1 MKIGW
6 EKIVAQLIVALLI
19 FAAGFGAAT
28 LRYQSRP
35 VPIEIIPPAPT
46 ATPLPAPT
54 VAPIRVHMSGQ
65 VAQPGVYT
73 LPPDSIVEQG
83 VQAAGGFT
91 DLADTPAINLAQ
103 PLQDGMQVYV
113 PGFGENLVGENLVGQ
128 ASGVPVRSGG
138 TIGIGGVSN
147 DQSVAQELVNIN
159 AASVAELET
168 LPGIGPVT
176 AQDIVDYRAANGL
189 FASIEAIMDVP
200 GIGEGKFAQ
209 IQELITV
216 GP

>member
-6 EKIVAQLIVALLI
+6 EKIVAQVIVAGLM

-28 LRYQSRP
+28 LRYRSRP
-35 VPIEIIPPAPT
+35 APIEIRPPEPT
-46 ATPLPAPT
+46 ATSVPT
-54 VAPIRVHMSGQ
+54 PTASPIRVHLSGQ

-83 VQAAGGFT
+83 VLAAGGFT
-91 DLADTPAINLAQ
+91 AQANRSAINLAQ

-113 PGFGENLVGENLVGQ
+113 PATDEGPGESVVGGSSG
-128 ASGVPVRSGG
+128 ASVRSAGTLGG
-138 TIGIGGVSN
+138 AADNGPAGQG
-147 DQSVAQELVNIN
+147 LVNIN
-159 AASVAELET
+159 TADLAELET
-168 LPGIGPVT
+168 LPGIGPAI
-176 AQDIVDYRAANGL
+176 AQEIIDHRTANGP

-200 GIGEGKFAQ
+200 GIGEGKFAP